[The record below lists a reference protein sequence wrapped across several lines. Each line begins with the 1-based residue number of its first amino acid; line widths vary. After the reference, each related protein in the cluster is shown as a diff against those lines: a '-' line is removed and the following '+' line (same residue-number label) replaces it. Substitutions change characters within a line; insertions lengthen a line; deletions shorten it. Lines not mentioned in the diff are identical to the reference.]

1 MIIFVDNK
9 SLMEKRDIISKED
22 VKLLVNDF
30 YGRVRENDLL
40 SPIFNEVIGENWPK
54 HLEKM
59 YGFWETLLLDV
70 QAYSGSPFLK
80 HAKLPIAKQHFDN
93 WMKLFIE
100 TIDDHFSGEKANEAK
115 WRAERMSEMF
125 QYKLDYYK
133 NNPAQPLI

>member
-1 MIIFVDNK
+1 
-9 SLMEKRDIISKED
+9 MEAEQTDILNIDD

-30 YGRVRENDLL
+30 YGKIRDNELL
-40 SPIFNEVIGENWPK
+40 SPIFNGVIKDNWPA

-59 YGFWETLLLDV
+59 YGFWQTLLLDV

-80 HAKLPIAKQHFDN
+80 HAKLPIEKEHFDT
-93 WMKLFIE
+93 WIGLFNE
-100 TIDDHFSGEKANEAK
+100 TVDEHFTGEKASEAK
-115 WRAERMSEMF
+115 WRAARMSEMF